1 MERKLLHNSP
11 ISCFADE
18 IDSSVDKQIA
28 LLKELGISWIEF
40 RSRDGKGVADYTA
53 KEAQA
58 LREKLD
64 GAGIRISALGSPIG
78 KIDITQDFEPHFK
91 TFQAMAE
98 LTKIYGT
105 DKIRMFS
112 FFMPEGADVSAYRDE
127 VMKRMS
133 RLVDYAASK
142 NLVLLHEN
150 EKDIYGDLAPR
161 CLDLMKEFYGSSFQC
176 TFDFANFVQCGQDTL
191 EAYEMLEPYISYV
204 HIKDALFENGSVVP
218 AGEGDGQVAEILGRL
233 EKKGFDGF
241 LSLEPHLAD
250 FAGLKNLEKSAASR
264 GRTDGEEAFCTAYRA
279 LQKILY

>member
-18 IDSSVDKQIA
+18 IDSSVDKQIS

-40 RSRDGKGVADYTA
+40 RSGDGKGVADYTA

-98 LTKIYGT
+98 LTEIYGT

-161 CLDLMKEFYGSSFQC
+161 CLDLMKEFYGSSFRC

-264 GRTDGEEAFCTAYRA
+264 GGTDGEEAFCTAYRA

>member
-18 IDSSVDKQIA
+18 IDSSVDKQLA

-40 RSRDGKGVADYTA
+40 RSGDGKGVAEYTA

-64 GAGIRISALGSPIG
+64 AAGIRISALGSPIG

-91 TFQAMAE
+91 TFQAMADLAE
-98 LTKIYGT
+98 IYGT

-112 FFMPEGADVSAYRDE
+112 FFMPEGENVSAYRDE
-127 VMKRMS
+127 VMKRMT

-142 NLVLLHEN
+142 KLVLLHEN
-150 EKDIYGDLAPR
+150 EKDIYGDTAPR
-161 CLDLMKEFYGSSFQC
+161 CLDLMKEFYGSSFRC
-176 TFDFANFVQCGQDTL
+176 TFDFANFVQCGQDTM
-191 EAYEMLEPYISYV
+191 EAYEMLEPYISYI

-250 FAGLKNLEKSAASR
+250 FAGLKNLEKSASSR

-279 LQKILY
+279 LQKLLY

>member
-28 LLKELGISWIEF
+28 LLKELGIFWIEF
-40 RSRDGKGVADYTA
+40 RSGDGKGVADYTA

-98 LTKIYGT
+98 LTEIYGT

-264 GRTDGEEAFCTAYRA
+264 GRTDGEEAFCTTYRA